1 MSKYLLAIDQGT
13 TSSRAILFDTKGN
26 IASSAQQEFAQV
38 YPQNGW
44 VEHDPEVLWSSTLEV
59 CQQALAQIDVSE
71 VIGLGITNQR
81 ETTLVWDARTGKP
94 VYNAIVWQD
103 RRTAEYCRGLQ
114 HDGLEAMV
122 SYKTGLLLDP
132 YFSGT
137 KIRWILN
144 NVEGA
149 RELAE
154 QGHLRFGTVDSY
166 LLWRLTDGKRHATDA
181 TNASRTLLFN
191 IQEQCWDEQLLNL
204 FDIPASMLPEVLDS
218 ADDFGATAE
227 HWFGASIPVG
237 GMAGDQHAAMF
248 GQACF
253 EPGMIKSTYG
263 TGCFMMVNTGEE
275 QLKSRNKLLSTV
287 AYRLN
292 GKPVYAL
299 EGSIFM
305 AGATIQWLRDGAGF
319 IEKASDSAVLAE
331 KTGKDQSVYMV
342 PAFTGL
348 GAPYW
353 NADARGAIVGMTRDT
368 GPAEIVTAGL
378 QAIGYQT
385 RDLVEAMKRD
395 GVSNLKALRVD
406 GGMVANEWAVQ
417 FLADILQVPV
427 DRPAITETTAL
438 GVAFFAG
445 LQLGVYKN
453 IDEIREIWSQ
463 EREFEPSLDDATVER
478 LYSGWL
484 KAVKGV
490 RTITE

>member
-26 IASSAQQEFAQV
+26 IVQSAQQEFPQI

-44 VEHDPEVLWSSTLEV
+44 VEHDPEDLWSSTLEV
-59 CQQALAQIDVSE
+59 CQQALKDIDVNE
-71 VIGLGITNQR
+71 VIGLGVTNQR
-81 ETTLVWDARTGKP
+81 ETTLVWDARTGKT

-103 RRTAEYCRGLQ
+103 RRTADYCRGLQ

-137 KIRWILN
+137 KVRWILN
-144 NVEGA
+144 NVDGA
-149 RELAE
+149 REAAE

-191 IQEQCWDEQLLNL
+191 IQEQCWDNQLLNL
-204 FDIPASMLPEVLDS
+204 FGIPESMLPEVLNS
-218 ADDFGATAE
+218 ADDFGETAE
-227 HWFGASIPVG
+227 HWFGKSLPIG

-263 TGCFMMVNTGEE
+263 TGCFMMVNTGDE

-287 AYRLN
+287 AYRLD
-292 GKPVYAL
+292 GKPVFAL

-319 IEKASDSAVLAE
+319 IEKASDSVALAE

-395 GVSNLKALRVD
+395 GVTNLKGLRVD
-406 GGMVANEWAVQ
+406 GGMVVNEWAVQ

-427 DRPAITETTAL
+427 DRPMITETTAL

-445 LQLGVYKN
+445 LQLGVYKD
-453 IDEIREIWSQ
+453 IDEIRGIWTQ
-463 EREFEPSLDDATVER
+463 EKEFAPSLSDETVER